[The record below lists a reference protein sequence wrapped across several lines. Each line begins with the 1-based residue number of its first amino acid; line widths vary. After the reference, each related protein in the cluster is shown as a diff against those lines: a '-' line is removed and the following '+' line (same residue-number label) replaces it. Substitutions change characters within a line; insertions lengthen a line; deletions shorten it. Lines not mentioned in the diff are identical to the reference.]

1 MSNSDYLINTYA
13 RYPVKLIKGS
23 GSYVYDDKGKK
34 YLDFYG
40 GHAVCLLGHC
50 NPKIVKAIN
59 SQSKKLIF
67 YSNIFE
73 TEPAS
78 LLAEKLAKTLLPKK
92 YKVYFA
98 NSGSE
103 ANETAI
109 KIARK
114 HTGKHRIVSFRDSFH
129 GRSITCTSATGID
142 SYHQF
147 EPNLDSYTSFAVL
160 GNMKSVKKAV
170 GKNTAAVICE
180 PIQSIG
186 GINLADVSFYRELAA
201 FCKSKGIFL
210 IFDEIQTGLG
220 RTGDFWFSKG
230 VGVYPDIITTAKGIA
245 GGLPLSAVL
254 VKEGISKNIK
264 TGQHA
269 TTFGGGPVVCS
280 AGIATVNILTSKNFL
295 KKVKEH
301 SNYLVK
307 KLKKADGVKDVL
319 GKGFLLGIEFSREI
333 PSLTKTCLKNGLI
346 IGSSYKKTVFRIMP
360 PLTTSKSEI
369 DEFLRLF
376 KKSLVN
382 LS

>member
-1 MSNSDYLINTYA
+1 MINTYA
-13 RYPVKLIKGS
+13 RYPVKLVKGR
-23 GSYVYDDKGKK
+23 GSYVYDDQGKK

-59 SQSKKLIF
+59 DQSKKLIF

-73 TEPAS
+73 TEPAAI
-78 LLAEKLAKTLLPKK
+78 LAEKLAKTLLPKK

-109 KIARK
+109 KIVRK
-114 HTGKHRIVSFRDSFH
+114 HTGKHRIISFKDSFH
-129 GRSITCTSATGID
+129 GRSAICTSATGID

-147 EPNLDSYTSFAVL
+147 EPNFDSYTSFAIL
-160 GNMKSVKKAV
+160 GDMKSVKKAA
-170 GKNTAAVICE
+170 GNNTAAVICE

-186 GINLADVSFYRELAA
+186 GINLANASFYKQLAA
-201 FCKSKGIFL
+201 FCKRKNIIL

-220 RTGDFWFSKG
+220 RTGNFWFSKSM
-230 VGVYPDIITTAKGIA
+230 GVYPDIITTAKGIA

-254 VKEGISKNIK
+254 VKELISREIK

-269 TTFGGGPVVCS
+269 TTFGGGPVVCA
-280 AGIATVNILTSKNFL
+280 AGIATVNILTQKNFL
-295 KKVKEH
+295 KKVKEK
-301 SNYLVK
+301 SKYLVK
-307 KLKKADGVKDVL
+307 KLKKIDGIKNVL
-319 GKGFLLGIEFSREI
+319 GSGFLLGIEFSREF
-333 PSLTKTCLKNGLI
+333 PNLTKTCLRNGLI
-346 IGSSYKKTVFRIMP
+346 IGSSYKKNVFRIMP
-360 PLTTSKSEI
+360 PLTTNKSEI

-376 KKSLVN
+376 EKSLASV
-382 LS
+382 L